1 MHVCR
6 RFGLLVVLLLPLGLF
21 AQDPESAAKEAQQ
34 RLMAVVEETLADIQ
48 GLRLPENRAFF
59 YAQAGNL
66 IWPQDRERA
75 VALFQN
81 AASELIGAQNLAE
94 SKRSANPYNE
104 LLTGGNT
111 RQQILN
117 TIASREAGLALELIV
132 KTRPAAIQRA
142 LAGGNEK
149 GTKIS
154 NYYQND
160 TYLAQNE
167 NYLEQTFYRMA
178 AEQSPEKAVKIL
190 KESLSKG
197 LSNETFNHLTRLAE
211 KDQSVAADMGSR
223 VVDKLLQ
230 SSYVAEGQ
238 PLYINIQLTQSVL
251 NHYTSQ
257 QSGSGQKLKFDDSQ
271 VRDLAAK
278 FISAFLSDPRTQP
291 YIGNSIVQIAE
302 KFLPS
307 SVEQLKKETSRLYP
321 QNVPTGLDVDYQKLM
336 AADTPAEQM
345 LAAANKFPIE
355 NRRQI
360 YEAASNKFMGRGDV
374 QAARAILSEN
384 FTDEARDQALMNFD
398 LQNSYNLIGQ
408 GKFAEAERVIDGLPD
423 QQRVSALVNLA
434 NSVFGKDPKE
444 NKTYAQALL
453 AKAGQLTSQ
462 KPENSVEMSKLT
474 QVIAGY
480 SNVDPAEAIRIFEG
494 LVPKIN
500 ELTDAAAIVNGF
512 QNGSNVREGEFIM
525 TQGDP
530 FYNYGANPSMMGSFA
545 KFDFDRTMKLID
557 SFSRQEMRIS
567 LRLRLASSGEI
578 MISSLPINGRR
589 FSGFGRVSD
598 K

>member
-6 RFGLLVVLLLPLGLF
+6 RFGLLIVLLLPVGLL
-21 AQDPESAAKEAQQ
+21 AQDPDNAVKEKQQ
-34 RLMAVVEETLADIQ
+34 RLTAVVEHALADIQ
-48 GLRLPENRAFF
+48 NLRLPENRAFF
-59 YAQAGNL
+59 YSQAGNL
-66 IWPQDRERA
+66 IWTQDRERA
-75 VALFQN
+75 SLLFQN
-81 AASELIGAQNLAE
+81 AADELINAQNLAE

-104 LLTGGNT
+104 LLNGGNT

-117 TIASREAGLALELIV
+117 TIAARDATLALDLMV

-149 GTKIS
+149 KTKVS

-178 AEQSPEKAVKIL
+178 AEQNPDRAVKIL

-197 LSNETFNHLTRLAE
+197 LSNETYNQLTRLAE
-211 KDQSVAADMGSR
+211 KDQAAATDMGSR
-223 VVDKLLQ
+223 VIDKLLHAG
-230 SSYVAEGQ
+230 YMADGQ

-251 NHYTSQ
+251 NHQTSE
-257 QSGSGQKLKFDDSQ
+257 QSGSGQQLKFDGSQ
-271 VRDLAAK
+271 IHDLAAK

-302 KFLPS
+302 KFSPS

-321 QNVPTGLDVDYQKLM
+321 QNMPSYIDAAYQKLLS
-336 AADTPAEQM
+336 ADTPAEQM
-345 LAAANKFPIE
+345 LAAADKFPIE

-360 YEAASNKFMGRGDV
+360 YESASNKFIGQGNA
-374 QAARAILSEN
+374 QAARAVLSEN

-434 NSVFGKDPKE
+434 NGVFGKDPKE

-453 AKAGQLTSQ
+453 VKASQLTSE
-462 KPENSVEMSKLT
+462 KPENSVEMSMLT

-480 SNVDPAEAIRIFEG
+480 SNVEPSEAIRIFEG
-494 LVPKIN
+494 IVPKIN
-500 ELTDAAAIVNGF
+500 ELTDAAAVVNGF
-512 QNGSNVREGEFIM
+512 QANSNVRESEFIM

-557 SFSRQEMRIS
+557 SFSRQEMQIS
-567 LRLRLASSGEI
+567 LRLRLAASGDV
-578 MISSLPINGRR
+578 MISSLPMQGRS
-589 FSGFGRVSD
+589 FSGFGRRSD